1 MRRNMKI
8 ALLGYGK
15 MGRAIEQLAI
25 AAGHEIGLRVQSS
38 NADELGLD
46 TLRGHDVAIEF
57 SRPDT
62 AFDNIMLSLEAGV
75 PIISGTTAWLDR
87 LEEVYNHC
95 EAKKGAFLYAS
106 NFSLGVNLFFV
117 LNQRLAGLMKDY
129 PSYQV
134 RVEEE
139 HHTEKLD
146 APSGTAITLAEGLL
160 PILPEKTDWSYP
172 PGSQKET
179 IPILAE
185 RIPEVPGTHRVIYEN
200 EIDSIQIQHLAKSR
214 EGFARG
220 ALLAAEWIV
229 GKQGIFSMQD
239 VLGV

>member
-1 MRRNMKI
+1 MKI

-15 MGRAIEQLAI
+15 MGKAIEQLAL
-25 AAGHEIGLRVQSS
+25 AAGHEIGLRIDAS
-38 NADELGLD
+38 NTHELTLD
-46 TLRGHDVAIEF
+46 GLRGHDVAIEF

-62 AFDNIMLSLEAGV
+62 AFDNIILSLEAGL

-95 EAKKGAFLYAS
+95 EAKQGAFLYAS

-117 LNQRLAGLMKDY
+117 LNQRLAELMRQY
-129 PSYQV
+129 PSYAI

-160 PILPEKTDWSYP
+160 PILPNKTDWSHP
-172 PGSQKET
+172 PRSGDET

-185 RIPEVPGTHRVIYEN
+185 RIPDVPGTHRIIYEN

-220 ALLAAEWIV
+220 ALMAAEWIV
-229 GKQGIFSMQD
+229 GKQGIFSMKD